1 MEIRDTEESR
11 MTFTPVKTAVIGCGN
26 ISSIYIENAIKWDIL
41 DLRACANRTL
51 PRAQS
56 QAEKFHVPRAAPIA
70 DVLADPEI
78 ELVINLTTPDV
89 HAEIGLAALR
99 AGKSVYNEK
108 PLAISRQDGRL
119 LLAEAEARGLR
130 VGCAPDTFL
139 GGGLQTCRQLMD
151 AGEIGTPVA
160 ATAFMFKQGPE
171 AWHPDPGFL
180 YQVGAGPLFDI
191 GPYYLTALVSMLGP
205 IRRVTGSARTTY
217 PERTIGSG
225 PKQGQTISVETPTH
239 VASVLDFASGPV
251 ATLVTSFDVAVSAGA
266 ELNPNYDG
274 GVLLEIQGTT
284 GTLSMPDPNTF
295 GGPVRVR
302 RLGEAGWR
310 EIPLTHTH
318 TGNERCLGVADLAYA
333 LRTGRPHR
341 ANGEVAYHVLEA
353 MHGVLEASSS
363 GQHIELTSTC
373 ERPAPLPAGLPESKL
388 DEGDA
393 KWNM

>member
-1 MEIRDTEESR
+1 MALN
-11 MTFTPVKTAVIGCGN
+11 PVKTAVIGCGN
-26 ISSIYIENAIKWDIL
+26 ISGIYLENAAKWDIL

-51 PRAQS
+51 SRAQS
-56 QAEKFHVPRAAPIA
+56 QAVKFHVPQAVPIA

-78 ELVINLTTPDV
+78 ELVISLTTPDV

-108 PLAISRQDGRL
+108 PLAISREDGRL

-139 GGGLQTCRQLMD
+139 GGGLQTCRQLID

-160 ATAFMFKQGPE
+160 ATGFMFIQGPE

-191 GPYYLTALVSMLGP
+191 GPYYLTALISMLGP
-205 IRRVTGSARTTY
+205 IRRVTGSARITY

-225 PKQGQTISVETPTH
+225 PKQGQTIPVETPTH
-239 VASVLDFASGPV
+239 VASILDFASGPV
-251 ATLVTSFDVAVSAGA
+251 ATLVTSFDVAVTAGA
-266 ELNPNYDG
+266 ALNLYDVG
-274 GVLLEIQGTT
+274 GALLEIQGTT
-284 GTLSMPDPNTF
+284 GTLSLPDSNTF

-302 RLGEAGWR
+302 RLGEADWR
-310 EIPLTHTH
+310 EIPLTHAY
-318 TGNERCLGVADLAYA
+318 TGNSRCLGVADLAYA

-341 ANGEVAYHVLEA
+341 ANGELAYHVLDA
-353 MHGVLEASSS
+353 MHGVLEASSC

-373 ERPAPLPAGLPESKL
+373 ERPAPLPAGLPEYQLEES
-388 DEGDA
+388 
-393 KWNM
+393 

>member
-1 MEIRDTEESR
+1 
-11 MTFTPVKTAVIGCGN
+11 MTLEPVRTAVIGCGN
-26 ISSIYIENAIKWDIL
+26 ISSIYLENAAKWEIL
-41 DLRACANRTL
+41 DLRACASRTL
-51 PRAQS
+51 SRAQS
-56 QAEKFHVPRAAPIA
+56 QAEKFHVSQAVPIA

-78 ELVINLTTPDV
+78 ELIINLTTPDV

-108 PLAISRQDGRL
+108 PLAIRREDGQL

-139 GGGLQTCRQLMD
+139 GGGLQTCRQLID
-151 AGEIGTPVA
+151 AGAIGTPVA
-160 ATAFMFKQGPE
+160 ATGMMFIQGPE
-171 AWHPDPGFL
+171 AWHPDPDFL

-191 GPYYLTALVSMLGP
+191 GPYYLTALISLLGP
-205 IRRVTGSARTTY
+205 IRRVTGSARLTY

-225 PKQGQTISVETPTH
+225 PKQGQKIPVETPTH

-266 ELNPNYDG
+266 ALNLYDAG
-274 GVLLEIQGTT
+274 GALLEIQGTS
-284 GTLSMPDPNTF
+284 GTLSMPDPNMF

-302 RLGEAGWR
+302 RLGDADWR
-310 EIPLTHTH
+310 EMPLTHAH

-341 ANGEVAYHVLEA
+341 ANGELAYHVLDV
-353 MHGVLEASSS
+353 MHGVLEASSR
-363 GQHIELTSTC
+363 GRHIELASSC
-373 ERPAPLPAGLPESKL
+373 ERPAPLPAGVPEHQL
-388 DEGDA
+388 EEA
-393 KWNM
+393 

>member
-1 MEIRDTEESR
+1 
-11 MTFTPVKTAVIGCGN
+11 MTLDPVKTAVIGCGN
-26 ISSIYIENAIKWDIL
+26 ISGIYLENAARWDIL
-41 DLRACANRTL
+41 DLRTCANRTL

-56 QAEKFHVPRAAPIA
+56 QAEKYHVPQAVPIA

-78 ELVINLTTPDV
+78 ELIINLTTPDV

-108 PLAISRQDGRL
+108 PLAISREDGQL

-139 GGGLQTCRQLMD
+139 GGGLQTCRQLID

-160 ATAFMFKQGPE
+160 AAGFMLIQGPE

-180 YQVGAGPLFDI
+180 YQAGAGPLFDI
-191 GPYYLTALVSMLGP
+191 GPYYLTALISLLGP
-205 IRRVTGSARTTY
+205 LRRVTGSARITY

-225 PKQGQTISVETPTH
+225 PKQGGTIPVETPTH
-239 VASVLDFASGPV
+239 IASILDFASGPV

-266 ELNPNYDG
+266 ALNLYDVG
-274 GVLLEIQGTT
+274 GALLEIQGTS
-284 GTLSMPDPNTF
+284 GTLSLPDPNTF
-295 GGPVRVR
+295 GGPVQVR
-302 RLGEAGWR
+302 RLGETGWR
-310 EIPLTHTH
+310 EMPLTHAQ

-341 ANGEVAYHVLEA
+341 ANGDLAYHVLDA
-353 MHGVLEASSS
+353 MHAVLNASRV

-373 ERPAPLPAGLPESKL
+373 ERPAPLPAGLPEQQL
-388 DEGDA
+388 EA
-393 KWNM
+393 V